1 MLLAQCVVI
10 GIVNGCIYILAALG
24 WMIVFNV
31 TRVLNFTQGEFVMLG
46 GMLAVTAVAM
56 GISPPIAFLLA
67 ILMTTVMGC
76 IVERAVINQLRN
88 APDTTLMIATIGAS
102 LSMRIGA
109 LVIWGWEP
117 RDLAPFTQGKPI
129 FFFGAPI
136 VPQAFWVMGA
146 TLLLVAGLFCFYKYS
161 LLGKALT
168 ATSIDQEAARLM
180 GINPSKMSIIAF
192 ALASALGA
200 MGGILVTPIIMTSF
214 DTGVMISVKALVA
227 AVIGGFKPKGVL
239 IVALTIG
246 LIENIVAGFISSG
259 WKDIFSLTIMVF
271 ILIILIPRLVSVKA

>member
-1 MLLAQCVVI
+1 MLLAQCIVI
-10 GIVNGCIYILAALG
+10 GIVSGCIYILAALG

-46 GMLAVTAVAM
+46 GMLAVTAIAM
-56 GISPPIAFLLA
+56 GISPPIAFLIA
-67 ILMTTVMGC
+67 IIITTLVGC
-76 IVERAVINQLRN
+76 IIERSVINTLRK

-109 LVIWGWEP
+109 LMIWGWEP
-117 RDLAPFTQGKPI
+117 RDLAPFTHGKPI
-129 FFFGAPI
+129 SLFGAAI
-136 VPQAFWVMGA
+136 VPQAFWVIGA
-146 TLLLVAGLFCFYKYS
+146 TLLLVTGLFFFYQYT

-192 ALASALGA
+192 ILASSLGA
-200 MGGILVTPIIMTSF
+200 IGGILVTPIIMTSF

-239 IVALTIG
+239 VVALTIG

-259 WKDIFSLTIMVF
+259 WKDIFSLTIMV
-271 ILIILIPRLVSVKA
+271 LVLVILIPKLVSVKA